1 MPVWLFELGGWV
13 MWPLL
18 VVSIAVVAIIVER
31 GLFLSS
37 FPFPDKAF
45 PALILEMT
53 KTGDP
58 SALAGNMGAIGPL
71 SDFSRIFGD
80 MQYPNKEAALRVAGE
95 SVVSRLEAGL
105 SMLSLLTRV
114 APLLGL
120 LGTVFGMITTFSRIS
135 ETRSGVDM
143 NMLAG
148 GIWQALL
155 TTVTGLC
162 IAIPALLFL
171 NYYQNRARR
180 AAKALAEAGNTVLL
194 LRCGNM

>member
-1 MPVWLFELGGWV
+1 VWLIEMGGWV

-18 VVSIAVVAIIVER
+18 LVSVTALGIIVER

-37 FPFPDKAF
+37 FPFPGKEF
-45 PALILEMT
+45 PALLLET
-53 KTGDP
+53 TRTGDP
-58 SALAGNMGAIGPL
+58 SALAGSLGASGPL
-71 SDFSRIFGD
+71 SDFGRILGD
-80 MQYPNKEAALRVAGE
+80 MDYPNKEAALRVAGGA
-95 SVVSRLEAGL
+95 VVRQLEAGL
-105 SMLSLLTRV
+105 PTLSLLTRV

-135 ETRSGVDM
+135 EARSGVDM

-155 TTVTGLC
+155 TTAAGLC
-162 IAIPALLFL
+162 IAIPALFFL
-171 NYYQNRARR
+171 NHYQNRARR

-194 LRCGNM
+194 LRKEKK